1 MAKKATCRGSVRQYR
16 GTEQL
21 RMRLL
26 DLRSRKTR
34 RYQAV
39 PEGARRCQT
48 VPEGARWCQR
58 VPEGPDWDVRGP
70 SIGKA
75 SQLIVVKVSIAG
87 VEVDALV
94 DTGATTSCCRWDG
107 TRSGSPTWDP

>member
-1 MAKKATCRGSVRQYR
+1 MLVLWRRRPHVEAVSVYR

-34 RYQAV
+34 RYKVV
-39 PEGARRCQT
+39 PVGARGCQTVPKGARRCQM

-58 VPEGPDWDVRGP
+58 VPESAKRCQSVPESAR
-70 SIGKA
+70 
-75 SQLIVVKVSIAG
+75 
-87 VEVDALV
+87 
-94 DTGATTSCCRWDG
+94 
-107 TRSGSPTWDP
+107 